1 MKFIQGEHAGLI
13 WDAEENKPLA
23 DFKNGIFETD
33 DEKVIAKLEKL
44 GVDYKIPEKVTKVKP
59 EKVAKVGE

>member
-13 WDAEENKPLA
+13 WDKEENKPLA

-33 DEKVIAKLEKL
+33 DEKVIAKLEAK
-44 GVDYKIPEKVTKVKP
+44 GVDFELPEKVTKAKP
-59 EKVAKVGE
+59 EKVTKDGK